1 MYIAG
6 NAQRI
11 IFNIHLD
18 ILIYKMQH
26 KLILC
31 TVLFTFEWILSC
43 YFPHTFHFLSYSYL
57 NLFVYLDINSFINVL
72 SWQNNTDINNNKII

>member
-11 IFNIHLD
+11 IFNINLD

-26 KLILC
+26 KLIF
-31 TVLFTFEWILSC
+31 LFYLPFEWILSC

-57 NLFVYLDINSFINVL
+57 N
-72 SWQNNTDINNNKII
+72 